1 MPTFTTTARN
11 ALRWLTGSNDVR
23 DIDAGFQA
31 LAEDTAAR
39 MNHAGDL
46 KHGLQTADHDGWL
59 ICDGRSL
66 VRASYADLF
75 TVVGTTYGAAD
86 GTHFN
91 LPDLRGRTLVGL
103 GTHADVNSLSD
114 SDGLAVASRTP
125 KHKHY
130 SPWPFSE
137 NGGGGNFV
145 GYASSVDN
153 AFLTRMGYALRTRF
167 ADSTG
172 YVQGVIGKL
181 TNAASAAAN
190 AGAMSNADNNYTD
203 IATVYD
209 VASDL
214 AAPAYGVANI
224 FVKT

>member
-1 MPTFTTTARN
+1 LPTFTTTARN

-39 MNHAGDL
+39 MNHAG
-46 KHGLQTADHDGWL
+46 
-59 ICDGRSL
+59 
-66 VRASYADLF
+66 
-75 TVVGTTYGAAD
+75 AAD

-91 LPDLRGRTLVGL
+91 LPDYRGRTLVGL
-103 GTHADVNSLSD
+103 GTHADINSLSD

-145 GYASSVDN
+145 GYASSVNN